1 MLCYS
6 ERSSPSANLA
16 KGSCCCSSLCCF
28 PLENCSVLQ
37 GGSILAGDAP
47 TQPIEASI
55 GQDASLCHTSQEA
68 VTSATGPRPS
78 TSPAYTSGY
87 RSRAWESPSH
97 RAGHVDLSRS
107 ASRGKISGRS
117 CSTSCSGSGR
127 GAGVENKG
135 RGSHTARSMPR
146 FPRHESPKP
155 PPAATFRPATA
166 DSCTTSSRG
175 RRAASVGTYLPRP
188 HSVLGS
194 VRPQTNCG
202 RYLGRIQNKSLR
214 KLHCDGDGGKGADV
228 LRAATS
234 ITIDQRHELV

>member
-1 MLCYS
+1 M
-6 ERSSPSANLA
+6 ERCLKQSCSA
-16 KGSCCCSSLCCF
+16 LCCVIRNGVR
-28 PLENCSVLQ
+28 PAPILQ
-37 GGSILAGDAP
+37 RGLAVVPRCAAFRSRIVVCCRAAVLAGDAP

-166 DSCTTSSRG
+166 DSCTTSSRCLLYT
-175 RRAASVGTYLPRP
+175 SPSPR
-188 HSVLGS
+188 
-194 VRPQTNCG
+194 
-202 RYLGRIQNKSLR
+202 
-214 KLHCDGDGGKGADV
+214 D
-228 LRAATS
+228 
-234 ITIDQRHELV
+234 